1 MPIAEIILLAIALA
15 MDAFSVSIT
24 QGMLIRKKAFPLALK
39 LSIVFGFFQALMP
52 LVGYLLGTAFAS
64 YIQSIDHWI
73 AFILL
78 GFLGIRMIR
87 ESLQND
93 EIQESGHDLDSLDFK
108 TVIVLAVATS
118 IDALAS
124 GIAISFLELSQMLT
138 AAAFIGI
145 TTFTLSFAGVYI
157 GQKFGGKFKAKA
169 EFAGGAILI
178 LLGTKILLE
187 HLGILGF

>member
-118 IDALAS
+118 IDALAAGVTFAFLKTNILMAVAII
-124 GIAISFLELSQMLT
+124 GILT
-138 AAAFIGI
+138 AFLCFI
-145 TTFTLSFAGVYI
+145 GVYI
-157 GQKFGGKFKAKA
+157 GYLARSKFKFNI
-169 EFAGGAILI
+169 ELIGGCILVI
-178 LLGTKILLE
+178 LGLKILLE
-187 HLGILGF
+187 HLGMIG

>member
-52 LVGYLLGTAFAS
+52 LVGYLLGTTFAS

-78 GFLGIRMIR
+78 GFLGFRMIR

-93 EIQESGHDLDSLDFK
+93 ELLESGHDLDSLDFK
-108 TVIVLAVATS
+108 TVIVLAIATS
-118 IDALAS
+118 IDALAAGVTFAFLKTNILMAVAII
-124 GIAISFLELSQMLT
+124 GILT
-138 AAAFIGI
+138 AFLCFI
-145 TTFTLSFAGVYI
+145 GVYI
-157 GQKFGGKFKAKA
+157 GYLARSKFKFNM
-169 EFAGGAILI
+169 ELIGGCILVI
-178 LLGTKILLE
+178 LGLKILLE
-187 HLGILGF
+187 HLGMIG

>member
-93 EIQESGHDLDSLDFK
+93 ELPESGHDLDSLDFK
-108 TVIVLAVATS
+108 TVIVLAIATS
-118 IDALAS
+118 IDALAAGVTFAFLKTNILMAV
-124 GIAISFLELSQMLT
+124 GIIGILT
-138 AAAFIGI
+138 AFLCFI
-145 TTFTLSFAGVYI
+145 GVYI
-157 GQKFGGKFKAKA
+157 GYLARSKFKFNM
-169 EFAGGAILI
+169 ELIGGCILVI
-178 LLGTKILLE
+178 LGLKILLE
-187 HLGILGF
+187 HLGMIG

>member
-87 ESLQND
+87 ESLQSD
-93 EIQESGHDLDSLDFK
+93 ELPESGHDLDSLDFK
-108 TVIVLAVATS
+108 TVIVLAIATS
-118 IDALAS
+118 IDALAAGVTFAFLKTNILMAVATI
-124 GIAISFLELSQMLT
+124 GILT
-138 AAAFIGI
+138 AFLCFIG
-145 TTFTLSFAGVYI
+145 VYV
-157 GQKFGGKFKAKA
+157 GYLARSKFKFNM
-169 EFAGGAILI
+169 ELIGGCILVI
-178 LLGTKILLE
+178 LGLKILLE
-187 HLGILGF
+187 HLGMIG

>member
-73 AFILL
+73 AF
-78 GFLGIRMIR
+78 
-87 ESLQND
+87 N
-93 EIQESGHDLDSLDFK
+93 
-108 TVIVLAVATS
+108 
-118 IDALAS
+118 
-124 GIAISFLELSQMLT
+124 
-138 AAAFIGI
+138 
-145 TTFTLSFAGVYI
+145 
-157 GQKFGGKFKAKA
+157 
-169 EFAGGAILI
+169 
-178 LLGTKILLE
+178 
-187 HLGILGF
+187 

>member
-39 LSIVFGFFQALMP
+39 LSVVFGFFQALMP

-118 IDALAS
+118 IDALAAGVTFAFLKTNILMAV
-124 GIAISFLELSQMLT
+124 GIIGILT
-138 AAAFIGI
+138 AFLCFIG
-145 TTFTLSFAGVYI
+145 VYV
-157 GQKFGGKFKAKA
+157 GYLARSKFKFNM
-169 EFAGGAILI
+169 ELIGGCILVI
-178 LLGTKILLE
+178 LGLKILLE
-187 HLGILGF
+187 HLGMIG

>member
-93 EIQESGHDLDSLDFK
+93 ELLESGHDLDSLDFK
-108 TVIVLAVATS
+108 TVIVLAIATS
-118 IDALAS
+118 IDALAAGVTFAFLKTNILMAVAII
-124 GIAISFLELSQMLT
+124 GILT
-138 AAAFIGI
+138 AFLCFI
-145 TTFTLSFAGVYI
+145 GVYI
-157 GQKFGGKFKAKA
+157 GYLARSKFKFNI
-169 EFAGGAILI
+169 ELIGGCILVI
-178 LLGTKILLE
+178 LGLKILLE
-187 HLGILGF
+187 HLGMIG

>member
-52 LVGYLLGTAFAS
+52 LVGYLLGIAFAS

-118 IDALAS
+118 IDALAAGVTFAFLKTNILMAVAII
-124 GIAISFLELSQMLT
+124 GILT
-138 AAAFIGI
+138 AFLCFI
-145 TTFTLSFAGVYI
+145 GVYI
-157 GQKFGGKFKAKA
+157 GYLARSKFKFNM
-169 EFAGGAILI
+169 ELIGGCILVI
-178 LLGTKILLE
+178 LGLKILLE
-187 HLGILGF
+187 HLGMIG

>member
-24 QGMLIRKKAFPLALK
+24 QGMLIRKKAVPLALK

-78 GFLGIRMIR
+78 GFLGVRMIR
-87 ESLQND
+87 ESLQSD
-93 EIQESGHDLDSLDFK
+93 ELPESGHDLDSLDFK
-108 TVIVLAVATS
+108 TVIVLAIATS
-118 IDALAS
+118 IDALAAGVTFAFLKTNILMAV
-124 GIAISFLELSQMLT
+124 GIIGILT
-138 AAAFIGI
+138 AFLCFI
-145 TTFTLSFAGVYI
+145 GVYI
-157 GQKFGGKFKAKA
+157 GYLARSKFKFNM
-169 EFAGGAILI
+169 ELIGGCILVI
-178 LLGTKILLE
+178 LGLKILLE
-187 HLGILGF
+187 HLGMIG